1 MNELFLDTSFAIALS
16 SPNDQ
21 FHSPAVALAGKI
33 KLEKRRLITT
43 RFVFIEI
50 GNSLARFRFRSAAI
64 TLLNNLERDP
74 TVRIEPVSEAIYQKA
89 YQLFQQRPDKEWGMT
104 DCISFIAMRE
114 HGLTDALTADE
125 HFEQAGFRA
134 LLRV

>member
-33 KLEKRRLITT
+33 KLEKRRWITT

-114 HGLTDALTADE
+114 HGLTDALTADD

-134 LLRV
+134 LLRG